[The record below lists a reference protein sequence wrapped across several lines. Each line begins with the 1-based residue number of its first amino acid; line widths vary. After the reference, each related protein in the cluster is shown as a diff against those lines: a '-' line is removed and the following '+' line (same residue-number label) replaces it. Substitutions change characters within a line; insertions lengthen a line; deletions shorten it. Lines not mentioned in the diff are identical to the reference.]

1 VLPIDVLLRLGA
13 AALAGAALGLDR
25 EARGKPAGLRTH
37 ALVSIGAA
45 LVTMVSIELSF
56 REGGIDAN
64 AVSRVIQG
72 IVAGVGFLGGGA
84 ILKSKDRD
92 DVRGLTTAA
101 TIWIVAALG
110 IACGAGFWIA
120 VLASLALSGLVLT
133 MGRPVERAVRSWQ
146 KRRLATLQP
155 SVPPPPDADEDE

>member
-1 VLPIDVLLRLGA
+1 MDMTDVLLRLGA

-37 ALVSIGAA
+37 ALVSVGAA
-45 LVTMVSIELSF
+45 LVTLVSIELSF

-84 ILKSKDRD
+84 ILKSRDRD

-110 IACGAGFWIA
+110 VACGAGFWIA
-120 VLASLALSGLVLT
+120 ALGSLLLSAIVLIL
-133 MGRPVERAVRSWQ
+133 GRPVEKAVRERQ
-146 KRRLATLQP
+146 KRRAARGAVLPPAAP
-155 SVPPPPDADEDE
+155 SDEDE

>member
-1 VLPIDVLLRLGA
+1 MDTLEVLLRLGA
-13 AALAGAALGLDR
+13 AALVGAALGLDR

-45 LVTMVSIELSF
+45 LVTLVSIELSF

-110 IACGAGFWIA
+110 IACGAGFWVA
-120 VLASLALSGLVLT
+120 ALASLALSAVVLIL
-133 MGRPVERAVRSWQ
+133 GVPVERVVRRWKQ
-146 KRRLATLQP
+146 RRLAA
-155 SVPPPPDADEDE
+155 SAPDVVDDE

>member
-1 VLPIDVLLRLGA
+1 MLATEVLLRLGA

-45 LVTMVSIELSF
+45 LVTLVAIELSLG
-56 REGGIDAN
+56 EGGVDAN

-84 ILKSKDRD
+84 ILKSRDRD

-110 IACGAGFWIA
+110 VACGAGVWIA
-120 VLASLALSGLVLT
+120 ALGSLLLSAIVRIL
-133 MGRPVERAVRSWQ
+133 GRPVEKAVRSWQ
-146 KRRLATLQP
+146 KRRLARLE
-155 SVPPPPDADEDE
+155 VPAAIRNADEDE